1 MYPKFPYR
9 CPIFH
14 SALGSDAAS
23 CRRRPGVRRW
33 WAVVCLSAGLA
44 ACDSVETGT
53 TGADYVVESILVSGE
68 PLPPVRLS
76 RTAAINSAYDF
87 DRLAVTGAAVS
98 IDLLGAS
105 GSAHSTTPYA
115 ELPDSAGVY
124 VPSDTSAAALPLGT
138 YRLSI
143 RIPAT
148 GETISG
154 ITTVPDTFTVIAGT
168 RRTAVYQS
176 TEQLELTMTRSRS
189 SARSETY
196 FIVITEALDPDP
208 QRLTPLAAD
217 ILENEVGD
225 ADFESLVVSASPIFN
240 EENYDVNPDG
250 SLSVRYPW
258 IGINFYGP
266 NRIGIN
272 ALDENAYDFFR
283 SQSVQ
288 QGGSTLSPGEI
299 PNPLENI
306 EGAHGIFGS
315 YAQAYYDLLVLPPP
329 GDQ

>member
-1 MYPKFPYR
+1 MCPKFPYR
-9 CPIFH
+9 SPMFR
-14 SALGSDAAS
+14 SVSSSDATR
-23 CRRRPGVRRW
+23 CRRRLRIGRW
-33 WAVVCLSAGLA
+33 WAVLGLCAGLA
-44 ACDSVETGT
+44 SCDSAETGT
-53 TGADYVVESILVSGE
+53 PGADYVVESILVSGE
-68 PLPPVRLS
+68 ILPPVRLS

-87 DRLAVTGAAVS
+87 GRLAVADAEVSIALLGTAGAAR
-98 IDLLGAS
+98 
-105 GSAHSTTPYA
+105 STIAYA
-115 ELPDSAGVY
+115 ESPDSAGVY
-124 VPSDTSAAALPLGT
+124 LPADTSLTALPLGT

-143 RIPAT
+143 RLPAT
-148 GETISG
+148 GETITAT
-154 ITTVPDTFTVIAGT
+154 TTVPDTFTVIAGT
-168 RRTAVYQS
+168 RQTAVYQS
-176 TEQLELTMTRSRS
+176 TEQLELTMTRSRPA
-189 SARSETY
+189 ARSETY

-208 QRLTPLAAD
+208 DRLTPIAAD

-258 IGINFYGP
+258 IGINFYGL

-272 ALDENAYDFFR
+272 ALDDNAYDFFR

-306 EGAHGIFGS
+306 DGAHGIFGS
-315 YAQAYYDLLVLPPP
+315 YAQAFYDLLVLPPA
-329 GDQ
+329 DRQ